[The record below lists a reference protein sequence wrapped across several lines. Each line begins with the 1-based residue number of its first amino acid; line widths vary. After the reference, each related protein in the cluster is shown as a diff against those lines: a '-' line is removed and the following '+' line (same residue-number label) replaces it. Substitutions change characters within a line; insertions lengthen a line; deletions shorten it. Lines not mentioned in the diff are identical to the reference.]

1 MTQQTNRR
9 FVTLS
14 FGDIEVDFIED
25 DVTSLAKAIFTMSLG
40 HLMVLA
46 SQAHE
51 SQEDFDGLTL
61 NLCFTEELP
70 NGESLTISPPKALG
84 DAINDLL
91 GTDVA
96 QVFVNLGVTV
106 NYVEGDTFAE
116 FDLVAVEKEPEDEL
130 LFDSPL

>member
-14 FGDIEVDFIED
+14 FGDVEVDFVED

-40 HLMVLA
+40 HLMILA
-46 SQAHE
+46 AQANE
-51 SQEDFDGLTL
+51 EQQEFEGLTL

-70 NGESLTISPPKALG
+70 NGDALTISPPRSLA
-84 DAINDLL
+84 DAINELL
-91 GTDVA
+91 GKDVA
-96 QVFVNLGVTV
+96 QIFVNLGVRV

-116 FDLVAVEKEPEDEL
+116 FDLVPVEVEEDNGLE
-130 LFDSPL
+130 FSGM